1 MHTEPA
7 VRPKVQSH
15 TIQYSSIQLDSIQ
28 LLGVC
33 VGENWYKQ
41 TTIEGV
47 GYFVRD
53 RVIINFVRIYTAY
66 VLRGELEGDPRSRSE
81 DGLSMRA
88 RNLSS

>member
-1 MHTEPA
+1 MYTEPA
-7 VRPKVQSH
+7 VRPNVQTR
-15 TIQYSSIQLDSIQ
+15 TIQYSSIQLDSQ
-28 LLGVC
+28 SVC

-53 RVIINFVRIYTAY
+53 RVIINYVRIYIQAY